1 MARRTGRRPGNPDT
15 REAILTAARQVFG
28 ERGFDQ
34 ASVRAIAAAA
44 GVDPALVHHYF
55 GTKEKLFLTTMNA
68 PVDPGDLLPQAF
80 AGGPEEV
87 GERMV
92 RLVLGVWDSPA
103 GVAALALLR
112 SALTNDWTARLMREF
127 VTTQIIRRVLGQ
139 LDIEPAELPIRSA
152 LVASQMAGLLVVR
165 YVLRLAPLSIM
176 AADEVAA
183 AVGPTI
189 QRYLTGPLTAAAG
202 AVGAAEK
209 TPG

>member
-55 GTKEKLFLTTMNA
+55 GTKDNLFLAAMDA
-68 PVDPGDLLPQAF
+68 PVDPGELLPQAL
-80 AGGPEEV
+80 AGGPGEV
-87 GERMV
+87 GERLV

-139 LDIEPAELPIRSA
+139 LDLDQAELPVRSA

-165 YVLRLAPLSIM
+165 YILRLAPLSTM

-202 AVGAAEK
+202 AAGAAET

>member
-55 GTKEKLFLTTMNA
+55 GTKDNLFLAAMDA
-68 PVDPGDLLPQAF
+68 PVDPGELLPQAL

-87 GERMV
+87 GERLV

-139 LDIEPAELPIRSA
+139 LDLDQAELPVRSA

-165 YVLRLAPLSIM
+165 YILRLAPLSTM

-202 AVGAAEK
+202 ATSG
-209 TPG
+209 

>member
-15 REAILTAARQVFG
+15 REAILAAARQVFG

-55 GTKEKLFLTTMNA
+55 GTKDNLFLAAMDA
-68 PVDPGDLLPQAF
+68 PVDPGELLPQAL
-80 AGGPEEV
+80 AGGPEQV
-87 GERMV
+87 GERLV

-139 LDIEPAELPIRSA
+139 LDLDQAELPVRSA

-165 YVLRLAPLSIM
+165 YILRLAPLSTM

-189 QRYLTGPLTAAAG
+189 QRYLTGPLTTAAG
-202 AVGAAEK
+202 AAE
-209 TPG
+209 TTSG